1 MKVYILYAMLAGIAW
16 GLGGYFEKA
25 GLQAMK
31 MPAIVGITLRTFV
44 ALAILG
50 LVSLPAWKNISN
62 PTDMK
67 AWLMILIG
75 GGIIAGSLGM
85 WSFYAAL
92 STSENLGVTL
102 AVAFALSPITGTALG
117 LIKGTQK
124 LNVKIALGLLA
135 IIGGIVLIHLAN
147 KTGE

>member
-1 MKVYILYAMLAGIAW
+1 MKIYILYAMLAGIAW

-31 MPAIVGITLRTFV
+31 MPPVVGITIRTFV
-44 ALAILG
+44 ALIILG
-50 LVSLPAWKNISN
+50 MISLPAWKNISN
-62 PTDMK
+62 PADTK

-102 AVAFALSPITGTALG
+102 AVAFALSPITGTVIG
-117 LIKGTQK
+117 LINGSQK
-124 LNVKIALGLLA
+124 IDFKIALGLLA
-135 IIGGIVLIHLAN
+135 IIGGIVLIQLTD
-147 KTGE
+147 KTGK

>member
-44 ALAILG
+44 ALIILA
-50 LVSLPAWKNISN
+50 LLSLPAWKNISN
-62 PTDMK
+62 PADIK
-67 AWLMILIG
+67 AWWMILIG

-102 AVAFALSPITGTALG
+102 AVAFAIAPITGAVIG
-117 LIKGTQK
+117 LINGTQK
-124 LNVKIALGLLA
+124 IDFKIALGLLA
-135 IIGGIVLIHLAN
+135 IIGGIVLIQISH
-147 KTGE
+147 KTGS

>member
-1 MKVYILYAMLAGIAW
+1 MKVYILYSVLAGIFW

-25 GLQAMK
+25 GLHSLK
-31 MPAIVGITLRTFV
+31 MPPIVDITLRTIV
-44 ALAILG
+44 ALIILG
-50 LVSLPAWKNISN
+50 LISLPAWKNISN
-62 PTDMK
+62 PVDIK

-102 AVAFALSPITGTALG
+102 AIAFALSPITGTVIG

-124 LNVKIALGLLA
+124 INFKIALGLLA
-135 IIGGIVLIHLAN
+135 IIGGIVLIQLAH
-147 KTGE
+147 KTGK

>member
-1 MKVYILYAMLAGIAW
+1 MKIYILYAMLAGVAW

-25 GLQAMK
+25 GLQSMK
-31 MPAIVGITLRTFV
+31 MPPIVGITVRTFV
-44 ALAILG
+44 ALIILG
-50 LVSLPAWKNISN
+50 MISLPAWKNISN
-62 PTDMK
+62 PADFK

-102 AVAFALSPITGTALG
+102 AVAFALAPITGTAIG
-117 LIKGTQK
+117 LINGTQK
-124 LNVKIALGLLA
+124 IDLKIAIGLMA
-135 IIGGIVLIHLAN
+135 IIGGIILIQLAH
-147 KTGE
+147 KTGK